1 MAASERKA
9 VKKAVKPDQQ
19 SGAGKKRNALRG
31 EGLGRGAGRLKF
43 DPFDSQLLRADFL
56 NQWISKTQARED
68 SGRGR
73 SSPAIHRP
81 GLKFPLLCADAHIS
95 RLEPQPGPTMVTH
108 DTLESQTLKE
118 KMHNPVLQS
127 LLRAYFRS

>member
-1 MAASERKA
+1 MAASECKA

-56 NQWISKTQARED
+56 NQWISKTQARILAEA
-68 SGRGR
+68 G
-73 SSPAIHRP
+73 
-81 GLKFPLLCADAHIS
+81 PLLPSTD
-95 RLEPQPGPTMVTH
+95 QV
-108 DTLESQTLKE
+108 
-118 KMHNPVLQS
+118 
-127 LLRAYFRS
+127 

>member
-56 NQWISKTQARED
+56 NQWISKTQARILAEAGPLLPSTD
-68 SGRGR
+68 
-73 SSPAIHRP
+73 PV
-81 GLKFPLLCADAHIS
+81 LKFPLLCADAHIS